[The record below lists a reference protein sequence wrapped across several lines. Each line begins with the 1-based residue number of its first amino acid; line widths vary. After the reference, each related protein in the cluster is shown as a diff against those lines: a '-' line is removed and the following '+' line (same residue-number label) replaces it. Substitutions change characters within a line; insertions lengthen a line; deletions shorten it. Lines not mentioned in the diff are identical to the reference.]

1 VSSSTDPLDLETELV
16 AASRERVVAPLQ
28 GRELWTHAITALL
41 FSVAAALLAAGQL
54 PPTTGAW
61 LLAGLFAAALAL
73 ASRIELEVGSG
84 FATPVEV
91 LLIPALFAL
100 PAGCVPLVVAVGL
113 VAGQAPSFLRRA
125 IHPDRA
131 IIAVGNASSSI
142 APAVVFVLLFD
153 TNASPR
159 QWAAVTAI
167 AVIAQF
173 VADGVISALRERLAV
188 GVDPRALVEPFFW
201 IVVTDACLA
210 PVGFAV
216 ALAGQQWAPAYMLS
230 LPLLLLIRR
239 FAQERSGRLTHAL
252 ELSAAYRGTAL
263 LLGDV
268 VEADDHYTGAH
279 SRDVV
284 ELAIAV
290 ADHLGV
296 DARSRHLVE
305 MTALLHDVGKIRIP
319 DSIIT
324 KPGPLTP
331 AEREIINTH
340 TIEGERLLSQVGGLL
355 AEVGTIVR
363 SCHERY
369 DGHGYPDGL
378 AGERIPLV
386 ARIVCCCDAY
396 SAMTTDR
403 PYRTAMPPAE
413 AHAELV
419 RNRGTQFDPDVVGAM
434 LAVIAEL
441 RGVDHAPAAR
451 PRAA

>member
-1 VSSSTDPLDLETELV
+1 VSAPIDALDLQTELV

-28 GRELWTHAITALL
+28 GRELWTHATTALL
-41 FSVAAALLAAGQL
+41 FVVAGVLLAAEQL
-54 PPTTGAW
+54 PTTVGTW
-61 LLAGLFAAALAL
+61 LLAGLFAAAFAL
-73 ASRIELEVGSG
+73 ASRVELEVGSG
-84 FATPVEV
+84 FATPVE
-91 LLIPALFAL
+91 LLLVPALFAL

-113 VAGQAPSFLRRA
+113 VAGQAPSFVRRS

-131 IIAVGNASSSI
+131 IIAVGNASSSL
-142 APAVVFVLLFD
+142 APAVVFMLLFD
-153 TNASPR
+153 PKASPA
-159 QWAAVTAI
+159 QWAAVTLM
-167 AVIAQF
+167 AVVAQF
-173 VADGVISALRERLAV
+173 LADGVISAIRERLAV
-188 GVDPRALVEPFFW
+188 GVDPRSLIEPFLW

-216 ALAGQQWAPAYMLS
+216 ALAGQQWTPAYMLS
-230 LPLLLLIRR
+230 LPLLLLIHR
-239 FAQERSGRLTHAL
+239 FAQERAGRLTQAM

-290 ADHLGV
+290 ADQLGL
-296 DARSRHLVE
+296 DMRSRHLVE
-305 MTALLHDVGKIRIP
+305 MTALLHDVGKIKIP
-319 DSIIT
+319 NSIIT

-331 AEREIINTH
+331 EERGIINTH

-369 DGHGYPDGL
+369 DGGGYPDGL

-386 ARIVCCCDAY
+386 ARIVGCCDAY

-403 PYRTAMPPAE
+403 PYRTAMRLDE
-413 AHAELV
+413 ARAELL
-419 RNRGTQFDPDVVGAM
+419 RNRGTQFDPNVVGAI
-434 LAVIAEL
+434 LAVTADLPEPKATTL
-441 RGVDHAPAAR
+441 SSAA
-451 PRAA
+451 